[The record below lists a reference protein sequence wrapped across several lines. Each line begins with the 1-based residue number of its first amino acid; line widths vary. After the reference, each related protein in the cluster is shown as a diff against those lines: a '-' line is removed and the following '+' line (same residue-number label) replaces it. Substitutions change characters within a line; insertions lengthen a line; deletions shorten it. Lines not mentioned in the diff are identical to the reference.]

1 VLIGVQVVAAA
12 RPAPGQERLRA
23 GMKDLGIA
31 GGYSISHRTHAG
43 GDDVDGWHVLP
54 HLGFVL
60 TDEQGPGW
68 WRGNFEL
75 LAEPMLVH
83 FRSDRDSGTA
93 GGLAALGR
101 WVFATPGVVRPYLE
115 AGVGLLGGQLNFRQ
129 TNCDVNY
136 LFEVGPGA
144 LWFVSD
150 TTAVTLGYRFQH
162 VSNGD
167 ACDKNLGLNSSVF
180 ILGISHFFP

>member
-1 VLIGVQVVAAA
+1 VLIGIQLVAGAG
-12 RPAPGQERLRA
+12 PAPGEERLRA
-23 GMKDLGIA
+23 GMKDLGFA
-31 GGYSISHRTHAG
+31 GGYSISHQTHQGAE
-43 GDDVDGWHVLP
+43 DVDGWHLLP

-60 TDEQGPGW
+60 TDELGPGW
-68 WRGNFEL
+68 SRGNFEV
-75 LAEPMLVH
+75 LAEPTLIH
-83 FRSDRDSGTA
+83 FRSDKNSGTA
-93 GGLAALGR
+93 GGLTAVAR

-115 AGVGLLGGQLNFRQ
+115 AGIGVLGGQLNFRQ

-136 LFEVGPGA
+136 VLEGGPGL

-162 VSNGD
+162 ISNAD